1 MVDTRRCNEI
11 LQVTAVEMTGGA
23 SRVAWSLHRA
33 YGKRG
38 LRSWMAVGR
47 RETDDPSVFQIPNEQ
62 ARRPWTRSLLRIRRK
77 VEPKSADVRGAWLLS
92 QILRLTAEPIRAWD
106 LWQGVEDFRYPASW
120 KVLELPPVTPDIVH
134 CHNLHSN
141 YFDLR
146 ALPWL
151 SHAVPVVLT
160 LHDAWLL
167 GGHCAHS
174 FDCEKWKTGCGR
186 CPDLSIYPRIWRDA
200 TAYNW
205 RRKKDIYSCSR
216 LYIAT
221 PSRWLMDKV
230 QQSMLMQ
237 AALQCRVIANGVDL
251 EVFRP
256 GDQLGARR
264 NLGLPLD
271 AQILVFVSQTVRR
284 SQWRDYG
291 LLEETVRRLARE
303 APEGQPMIVICWGD
317 VGEPR
322 RFGRAEIRF
331 LPFEDK
337 GAEISSYFQAADICL
352 HPAKIDTFP
361 TVILEALACGTPVV
375 ATAVGGIP
383 EQVDD
388 GVTGFLVPSGDAEAM
403 AARVH
408 QLLADSELRQKIG
421 VQAVESARSRFS
433 LDQQVDSYLSW
444 YEEILHRQ

>member
-1 MVDTRRCNEI
+1 MVDIRRCNGI
-11 LQVTAVEMTGGA
+11 LQVNAVEMTGGA
-23 SRVAWSLHRA
+23 SRVAWNLHRA

-47 RETDDPSVFQIPNEQ
+47 RETDDPSVFQITNEQ
-62 ARRPWTRSLLRIRRK
+62 ARGQWARNLLRIARK
-77 VEPKSADVRGAWLLS
+77 VETKSTDISGAWLLS
-92 QILRLTAEPIRAWD
+92 RILRLTAEPIRAWD
-106 LWQGVEDFRYPASW
+106 LWQGVEDFRYPDSRQ
-120 KVLELPPVTPDIVH
+120 VLELPPVMPDIVH
-134 CHNLHSN
+134 CHNLHGN

-146 ALPWL
+146 ALPCL
-151 SHAVPVVLT
+151 NHVVPIVLT

-174 FDCEKWKTGCGR
+174 FDCEKWKTGCGH
-186 CPDLSIYPRIWRDA
+186 CPDLSIYPRLWRDR
-200 TAYNW
+200 TARNW
-205 RRKKDIYSCSR
+205 LIKNGIYSRCR

-237 AALQCRVIANGVDL
+237 AALECRVIANGVDL

-256 GDQLGARR
+256 SDKLGARR
-264 NLGLPLD
+264 SLGLPPS
-271 AQILVFVSQTVRR
+271 ARILVFVSQAVRR
-284 SQWRDYG
+284 SRWRDYG

-303 APEGQPMIVICWGD
+303 SPEGQPMIVICWGD

-337 GAEISSYFQAADICL
+337 GAEISSYFQAADIYL
-352 HPAKIDTFP
+352 HPAKVDTFP
-361 TVILEALACGTPVV
+361 NAILEALACGTPVV

-388 GVTGFLVPSGDAEAM
+388 GVTGFLIPSGDAEAM
-403 AARVH
+403 AARVN
-408 QLLADSELRQKIG
+408 QLLTDNELRQKIG
-421 VQAVESARSRFS
+421 VQAVEYARSRFS
-433 LDQQVDSYLSW
+433 LDQQADSYLSW
-444 YEEILHRQ
+444 YKEILHRQ